1 MTPPPSDLPIILKIR
16 SLHKNVYVIGEKL
29 NKRDKLGIHREIENL
44 CLRCL
49 ALAIEAKF
57 CQPQTKNIPL
67 GTLRIKISV
76 LKNLIRT
83 ESELNIINEKTYL
96 RLAEQAVEIS
106 KMTSGWL
113 AHATQKEC

>member
-1 MTPPPSDLPIILKIR
+1 MPIILKIR
-16 SLHKNVYVIGEKL
+16 LLHKDIYTVGEKL
-29 NKRDKLGIHREIENL
+29 NKRDKLGIHKEIDNL
-44 CLRCL
+44 CIQCL

-57 CQPQTKNIPL
+57 CPPQTKNIPL
-67 GTLRIKISV
+67 ETLRIKISV

-83 ESELNIINEKTYL
+83 ESELNIINEKIYL

-113 AHATQKEC
+113 SFLTQKGLW